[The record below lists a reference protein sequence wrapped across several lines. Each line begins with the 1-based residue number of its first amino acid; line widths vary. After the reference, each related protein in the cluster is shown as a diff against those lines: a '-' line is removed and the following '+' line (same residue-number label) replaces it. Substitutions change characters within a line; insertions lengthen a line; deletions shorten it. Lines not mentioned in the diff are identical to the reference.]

1 MTLSIAFTVL
11 GTPAPK
17 GSSRAMTTKT
27 GQAVNVPS
35 GSTANKF
42 ALADWGG
49 AVRAVAAAAVERWY
63 QERDLASGT
72 VSPRGVMFGDL
83 PVRLRIEFR
92 MRRTKGHYKKNGELK
107 PDAERW
113 HATKPD
119 VSKLVRSTEDAM
131 IGTVLL
137 DDSRVAELL
146 VRKIYAAPGQEGAW
160 ISVEALP

>member
-1 MTLSIAFTVL
+1 MLSISFTVL

-17 GSSRAMTTKT
+17 GSSRAMTRG

-35 GSTANKF
+35 GSNANR
-42 ALADWGG
+42 LSLVDWGA
-49 AVRAVAAAAVERWY
+49 AVRAAATSATERWY
-63 QERDLASGT
+63 QQRDLASGT
-72 VSPRGVMFGDL
+72 ISPRGVVFGDI

-92 MRRTKGHYKKNGELK
+92 MRRPKGHYKKNGELK

-113 HATKPD
+113 HANKPD

-137 DDSRVAELL
+137 DDSRVSELL
-146 VRKIYAAPGQEGAW
+146 VRKIYSAPGQEGAW
-160 ISVEALP
+160 ISVEAVS